1 MCFVVLISVLQYKP
15 KINASYINESSYPV
29 QACDFIIEN
38 VDLEDMRIYN
48 EYNYGSYLIFRGIPV
63 FIDSRADLYTPEF
76 NKDVNVF
83 QDFINVSNINAY
95 YETIFEKYDITHV
108 LVYKNAKLNMFLT
121 RDDNY
126 KKLYSDDNFYFYER
140 LS

>member
-1 MCFVVLISVLQYKP
+1 MSIF
-15 KINASYINESSYPV
+15 
-29 QACDFIIEN
+29 
-38 VDLEDMRIYN
+38 N
-48 EYNYGSYLIFRGIPV
+48 EYNYGSYLLFRGIPV

-83 QDFINVSNINAY
+83 QDFINTSNINNY
-95 YETIFEKYDITHV
+95 YENMFEKYDITHV
-108 LVYKNAKLNMFLT
+108 LLYKNSKLNMFLS

-126 KKLYSDDNFYFYER
+126 MKLYSDDNFCFYER

>member
-1 MCFVVLISVLQYKP
+1 MCLIIFISVWLYKP
-15 KINASYINESSYPV
+15 KIDDSYINEASYPV

-38 VDLEDMRIYN
+38 IDLENMRIFN
-48 EYNYGSYLIFRGIPV
+48 EYNYGSYLLFRGIPV

-83 QDFINVSNINAY
+83 QDFINTSNINNY
-95 YETIFEKYDITHV
+95 YENMFEKYDITHV
-108 LVYKNAKLNMFLT
+108 LLYKNSKLNMFLS

-126 KKLYSDDNFYFYER
+126 QRSIENENSD
-140 LS
+140 

>member
-1 MCFVVLISVLQYKP
+1 MQYKP